1 MTASEDRFN
10 SPIDL
15 SETDIVEAMKDI
27 QGYIDISPG
36 DFREIFQMA
45 YRHALER
52 LVESRTGADIMTSP
66 VHQVTLG
73 TDLRQAA
80 AFLAAQGISGAPVVD
95 PQGRLAGV
103 VSEKDFLVKMGLG
116 KTASFMQIIA
126 HCLNNKGCVATL
138 LRNHRVEE
146 IMTTPAI
153 SAGPEITVGVISAL
167 FIDRQI
173 NRLPLVDTEGRLLGI
188 VTRTDLLHAYR
199 LSR

>member
-10 SPIDL
+10 NPIDL
-15 SETDIVEAMKDI
+15 SETDIVAAMKDI

-36 DFREIFQMA
+36 DFREVFQVA

-52 LVESRTGADIMTSP
+52 LVESRKAVDIMTSP
-66 VHQVTLG
+66 VHQVATG
-73 TDLRQAA
+73 MDLRQTA
-80 AFLAAQGISGAPVVD
+80 AFLAEKAISGAPVVD
-95 PQGRLAGV
+95 AEARLTGV

-138 LRNHRVEE
+138 LRNHRVED
-146 IMTTPAI
+146 IMTRPAI
-153 SAGPEITVGVISAL
+153 SAGPEITVGAISDL

-173 NRLPLVDTEGRLLGI
+173 NRLPIVDTAGRLLGI
-188 VTRTDLLHAYR
+188 VTRSDLLHAYR
-199 LSR
+199 ISR